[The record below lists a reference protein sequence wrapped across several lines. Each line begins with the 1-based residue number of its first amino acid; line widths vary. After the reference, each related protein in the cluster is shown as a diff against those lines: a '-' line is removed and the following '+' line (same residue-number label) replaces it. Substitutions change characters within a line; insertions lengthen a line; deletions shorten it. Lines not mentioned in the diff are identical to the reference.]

1 MGKLTR
7 LANINDLTEGS
18 MKRFQVEGM
27 DILMASI
34 GGKYYAAQNKCPHL
48 GGDLSKGKLEGT
60 ILTCPRHGS
69 QFNLTDGSV
78 VRWLKGAGLIS
89 TIGKTLKSPQ
99 KLTTYNIKV
108 DGQDIMVEI
117 NNVVPWRDSN
127 AGARF
132 RKQ

>member
-18 MKRFQVEGM
+18 MKNFQVQGI
-27 DILMASI
+27 DILIARI
-34 GGKYYAAQNKCPHL
+34 EGKYYAAQNKCPHF

-60 ILTCPRHGS
+60 IVTCPRHSS

-89 TIGKTLKSPQ
+89 AIGKTLKSPQ
-99 KLTTYNIKV
+99 KLTTYNVRV

-117 NNVVPWRDSN
+117 
-127 AGARF
+127 
-132 RKQ
+132 

>member
-7 LANINDLTEGS
+7 LASTSDLTEGN
-18 MKRFQVEGM
+18 MKKYQVQGIE
-27 DILMASI
+27 ILIAKI
-34 GGKYYAAQNKCPHL
+34 EGKYYVAQNKCPHF

-60 ILTCPRHGS
+60 IVTCPRHSS

-89 TIGKTLKSPQ
+89 AIGKTLKSPQ
-99 KLTTYNIKV
+99 KLTTCNVRV

-117 NNVVPWRDSN
+117 
-127 AGARF
+127 
-132 RKQ
+132 